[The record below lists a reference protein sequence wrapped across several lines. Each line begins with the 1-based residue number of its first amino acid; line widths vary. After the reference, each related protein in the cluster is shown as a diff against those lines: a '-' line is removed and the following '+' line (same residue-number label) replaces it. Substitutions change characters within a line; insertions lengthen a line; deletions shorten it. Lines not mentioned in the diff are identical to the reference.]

1 MTIGVPIVTCLLRV
15 RRIHKAETLQT
26 PSCGD
31 ATRGC
36 SPVPPPV
43 SCSLRLRHP
52 LRRRDLPQPMHR
64 ARALHYIYAALF
76 QCCPGCTHVLS
87 SRLPWRPGP
96 GHCSARL
103 AAGPPAPFQTCV
115 NFAFTACR
123 LADFAPCITIRCKFC
138 RRSALMCGR

>member
-36 SPVPPPV
+36 SPVPPPSPAV
-43 SCSLRLRHP
+43 FAFATHCDDEICLSRCTVHVRYIIFTRH
-52 LRRRDLPQPMHR
+52 
-64 ARALHYIYAALF
+64 YFSAALDALTYSPAGY
-76 QCCPGCTHVLS
+76 PGGL
-87 SRLPWRPGP
+87 GP
-96 GHCSARL
+96 ATARL

-123 LADFAPCITIRCKFC
+123 LADFAPFAANFAVA
-138 RRSALMCGR
+138 RR